1 VSERLK
7 FIILPGLILLGLET
21 RDGLCACPHIELKL
35 LSIHFGLPR
44 FMFQD
49 IHRARACCQLRF
61 ETLPPQRYGLYFHLD
76 LPDLLLSILKDQ
88 KLFQLRMH
96 ERTRY

>member
-1 VSERLK
+1 MDSV
-7 FIILPGLILLGLET
+7 T
-21 RDGLCACPHIELKL
+21 CPHIELKPL
-35 LSIHFGLPR
+35 PIHFELAR

-49 IHRARACCQLRF
+49 INGACACCQLCF

-76 LPDLLLSILKDQ
+76 LPDLLLSILKNK
-88 KLFQLRMH
+88 KLFQFRMH